1 VALSLFAGAAH
12 AETLNDQEGRAT
24 MKSHAPMPKLSRPA
38 AIFTMALA
46 LVALLLALPAVA
58 QQTSPTQPPA
68 AADLTKEKLRLFAKA
83 SLKVEQ
89 LNQKWGPR
97 ISGADNLE
105 ENRQL
110 RHEAMTEMVRVV
122 QNEGLNV
129 ADYNQILQAA
139 QSDSKIAKR
148 VDRYRR
154 ETQ

>member
-1 VALSLFAGAAH
+1 
-12 AETLNDQEGRAT
+12 

-68 AADLTKEKLRLFAKA
+68 AADLTKEKLQLFAKA

-89 LNQKWGPR
+89 LNEKWAPR
-97 ISGADNLE
+97 ISGAE
-105 ENRQL
+105 SVEQNRQL
-110 RHEAMTEMVRVV
+110 RQKAMAEMVQVV
-122 QNEGLNV
+122 QNEGLDV
-129 ADYNQILQAA
+129 ADYNQIHQAV
-139 QSDSKIAKR
+139 QSDPKIAKR